1 MPVSTEFQNSI
12 SAVTQAPQTTAAAAS
27 DLCIIYDGTISLG
40 VACILTAAGHNVRL
54 WAVKETAKTLA
65 TFVERLPSEY
75 EMRERGASVSTFRGK
90 AAITVVTHD
99 SQIALKGSDGIII
112 AQPVTEYGAVADKL
126 APLLTNGQ
134 TVCLV
139 NAPLGAGF
147 QFKQLMR
154 RRNKDLQ
161 LNIIEVGNLFDCA
174 QIEGNVL
181 LIRGQREKVS
191 FCGNTRNETRR
202 GLSIANTISQGL
214 VPTSNVI
221 ERGLSEVEKMLRPV
235 FLLFALL
242 GGRAN
247 ELDNI
252 ANLVNPSL
260 TKLIA
265 SLDRE
270 MQMLAKVYHVVIP
283 SFLETLTHFGGVGW
297 EDADTLG
304 QALINIAGN
313 LIDQGL
319 SDRSAASVS
328 PQTAAAELL
337 KVDVLETFTL
347 LSDFAR
353 LSRTHVPVINSIIEL
368 SSVVTKADLEKNGR
382 KLSDLGLLGFDVQEI
397 VELINA

>member
-1 MPVSTEFQNSI
+1 M
-12 SAVTQAPQTTAAAAS
+12 
-27 DLCIIYDGTISLG
+27 
-40 VACILTAAGHNVRL
+40 
-54 WAVKETAKTLA
+54 KETAKTLA
-65 TFVERLPSEY
+65 TFIERLPVEF

-90 AAITVVTHD
+90 TGFALVTHD
-99 SQIALKGSDGIII
+99 SQVALKSSDGVIIS
-112 AQPVTEYGAVADKL
+112 QPITEYGAVADKL
-126 APLLTNGQ
+126 APILSNGQ

-221 ERGLSEVEKMLRPV
+221 ERGLSEVEKLLRPV

-242 GGRAN
+242 GGRSG

-252 ANLVNPSL
+252 ANLVNPNL

-270 MQMLAKVYHVVIP
+270 MQSLAKVYKVVIP

-297 EDADTLG
+297 EDADCLG

-313 LIDQGL
+313 LIEQGL
-319 SDRSAASVS
+319 CDTTSATVS

-337 KVDVLETFTL
+337 KADVLETFTL

-353 LSRTHVPVINSIIEL
+353 LSRTRVPVINSVIEL
-368 SSVVTKADLEKNGR
+368 SAIVTKYDMEKNGR
-382 KLSDLGLLGFDVQEI
+382 KISDLGLLGFDVQEI